1 MAAVRAAHP
10 EATVEVWAMDEHRV
24 GLKPILRWIWAR
36 RGQRAV
42 VPVRPRYRWTYLSG
56 FVHPA
61 SGRTWWLL
69 LPTVRVE
76 LFSRTLA
83 EFARAVGAGP
93 RRYIAL
99 VLDGAGWHTGRAV
112 EVPEGIALIFLPPYS
127 PELQPAEHLWPLT
140 DAPLVNR
147 TCADIAE
154 LEEVQAERCRH
165 LQEQPERIA
174 SLTGFHW
181 WPDTASSP

>member
-1 MAAVRAAHP
+1 
-10 EATVEVWAMDEHRV
+10 MDEHRV
-24 GLKPILRWIWAR
+24 GLKPIVRRVWAR

-42 VPVRPRYRWTYLSG
+42 VRVRPRYQWRYLSA

-76 LFSRTLA
+76 LFSLALA

-93 RRYIAL
+93 GRWIVL

-112 EVPEGIALIFLPPYS
+112 EVPEGIALAFLPAYS

-140 DAPLVNR
+140 DAPLVNHA
-147 TCADIAE
+147 CGDIAE
-154 LEEVQAERCRH
+154 LEERQVERCRQ
-165 LQEQPERIA
+165 LQAQPERIA
-174 SLTGFHW
+174 SLTAFHW
-181 WPDTASSP
+181 WPDTASSA